1 MSRHSPAGSV
11 SLWFPGPLF
20 TINAERSMN
29 HFKRADLVKTFRDI
43 AMITTKNEMRRGAV
57 SKFTVPV
64 HVEFFPHQAKAG
76 KIADTA
82 NHLPPAKACLDGV
95 VDAGLLTD
103 DTPEFV
109 LSQRFWPPV
118 KGMGVGITLLIHPE
132 SVTL

>member
-1 MSRHSPAGSV
+1 MNRRSEPGLV
-11 SLWFPGPLF
+11 SLWFPGPLW
-20 TINAERSMN
+20 TINAERSMH
-29 HFKRADLVKTFRDI
+29 HFKRAEHVKTFRDI
-43 AMITTKNEMRRGAV
+43 AMITTKVEMRRGGII
-57 SKFTVPV
+57 KFTTPV

-118 KGMGVGITLLIHPE
+118 KGAGVGITLLIYPE